1 MKGGKNLKADKL
13 KKYSKGSK
21 ESPFWNV
28 VAETMPRDELN
39 NLHLKRLKKLVRYVY
54 ENSIFYR
61 SRFKEIGLE
70 PGDIK
75 TLDDYKKGI
84 PFTDKDDFLELQ
96 SKFPPYGPTQA
107 MPAEFIAH
115 HAETSGTTGAPLAI
129 PYSLYDT
136 MRYGESWCPA
146 FWATGIRPTDSFYF
160 AFYHIFEF

>member
-84 PFTDKDDFLELQ
+84 PFTALGVMNSPSSFPDKQLTFCTLTLTLERQ
-96 SKFPPYGPTQA
+96 S
-107 MPAEFIAH
+107 
-115 HAETSGTTGAPLAI
+115 TS
-129 PYSLYDT
+129 
-136 MRYGESWCPA
+136 
-146 FWATGIRPTDSFYF
+146 
-160 AFYHIFEF
+160 